1 MTEYTLKEI
10 EQGAWLVEIEGLSGG
25 GPHGMGW
32 HMRAHQVD
40 GRIRTIATWLTEWG
54 LPASLHIEK
63 LDHETY
69 RLTAAFA
76 RPEHA
81 RACCTAFTPGA
92 ASSVYPPSGKKRN
105 RRRAN

>member
-40 GRIRTIATWLTEWG
+40 ERILTMV
-54 LPASLHIEK
+54 AS
-63 LDHETY
+63 
-69 RLTAAFA
+69 
-76 RPEHA
+76 
-81 RACCTAFTPGA
+81 
-92 ASSVYPPSGKKRN
+92 VN
-105 RRRAN
+105 VV